1 MNKIKIIVYKKLL
14 KEVSEK
20 FEGAKDFI
28 NNRFD
33 EIFSQEKLS
42 AEKAIYV
49 LVSFLQFMFPC

>member
-1 MNKIKIIVYKKLL
+1 MNNIKINVYKKLL

-28 NNRFD
+28 NNRVD

-49 LVSFLQFMFPC
+49 LVSYL